1 MSKFSNVV
9 TYEKDCTERCK
20 SNEHGSYITCAITK
34 RSITD
39 KQLASFIKSVCSN
52 FSQVSTRLL
61 STYNSLKLLVFLK
74 YVMKSK

>member
-1 MSKFSNVV
+1 MSKYSNVV

-52 FSQVSTRLL
+52 FSQVSEYTKLL
-61 STYNSLKLLVFLK
+61 SIYNPLKLLVF
-74 YVMKSK
+74 